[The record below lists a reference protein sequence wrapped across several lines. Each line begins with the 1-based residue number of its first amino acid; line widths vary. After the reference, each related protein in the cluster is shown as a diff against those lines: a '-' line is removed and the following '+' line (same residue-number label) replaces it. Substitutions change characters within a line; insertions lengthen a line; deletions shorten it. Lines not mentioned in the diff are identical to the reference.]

1 MLTSI
6 CGLTVYTNVMS
17 TKQDKR
23 AAVSHRTRIWIG
35 LFVALAAALFL
46 MRVITANL
54 GLEEKEIVLGA
65 TYSKHYAEQLDLD
78 WQEAFTASLDDLGI
92 RSWRI
97 PAYWDDLEPEP
108 GIYDFSSTD
117 WLVDQVA
124 KRRGRVILAVG
135 RKLPRWPECH
145 APAWTENLPEE
156 IVRQRLLDFVE
167 ATVTR
172 YRNQSVVVAWQ
183 VENEPFFP
191 FGECPDADAGFL
203 RQEIDLVRSLD
214 NRPVMITESG
224 ELSTWVRAAN
234 LADTLGISTYR
245 VVWSRWV
252 GYFYWP
258 ITPNIYRRRA
268 QTVRTL
274 VSETIISELQ
284 AEPWVQEPIETVP
297 IEDQIKIMD
306 PDRLRSNVTFA
317 RRVGFPEAYLWG
329 VEWWYWLK
337 QNDYPEMWAA
347 AKRIFRDSPL
357 VREL

>member
-1 MLTSI
+1 
-6 CGLTVYTNVMS
+6 MS
-17 TKQDKR
+17 QAKPKSAERPSPDQD
-23 AAVSHRTRIWIG
+23 HRVRVWIS
-35 LFVALAAALFL
+35 LFIALAAAVFL

-65 TYSKHYAEQLDLD
+65 TYSKHYAEQLGID
-78 WQEAFTASLDDLGI
+78 WQAGFTASLDDLGI
-92 RSWRI
+92 LSWRL
-97 PAYWDDLEPEP
+97 PAYWDDLEPES

-117 WLVDQVA
+117 WLIEQVA
-124 KRRGRVILAVG
+124 KRKGHIILAVG

-145 APAWTENLPEE
+145 APAWIENLPEE
-156 IVRQRLLDFVE
+156 IIQQRILKYIE

-172 YRNQSVVVAWQ
+172 YRHESTITAWQ
-183 VENEPFFP
+183 VENEPLFP
-191 FGECPDADAGFL
+191 FGECPETDTDFL
-203 RQEIDLVRSLD
+203 LQEIDLVRSLD
-214 NRPVMITESG
+214 NRPVMVTESG

-234 LADTLGISTYR
+234 LGDILGISAYR

-258 ITPNIYRRRA
+258 ITPNLYRQRSLA
-268 QTVRTL
+268 VRNL
-274 VSETIISELQ
+274 VKETIISELQ
-284 AEPWVQEPIETVP
+284 AEPWVQQPIETVP
-297 IEDQIKIMD
+297 IENQIKLMD

-347 AKRIFRDSPL
+347 AKRIFRGSPR
-357 VREL
+357 VRLL